1 MAKET
6 KQKVIFGNTTNNCHY
21 KYDFGRNSR
30 SMINYTWEYL
40 SSQYEGLKRENLV
53 YHKYN
58 NIVNSE

>member
-30 SMINYTWEYL
+30 SMIKYTWEYL
-40 SSQYEGLKRENLV
+40 SSKYEGLKRENLV
-53 YHKYN
+53 YKKFFD
-58 NIVNSE
+58 